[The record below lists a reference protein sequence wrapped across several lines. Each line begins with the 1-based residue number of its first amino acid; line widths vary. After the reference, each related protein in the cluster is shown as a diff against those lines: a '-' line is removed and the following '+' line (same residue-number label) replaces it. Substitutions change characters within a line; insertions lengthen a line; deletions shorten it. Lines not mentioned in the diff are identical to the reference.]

1 MVEAICFFLST
12 ILGIVIEYFLKEWL
26 DKITHKKMSSKKGT
40 SQRSLFFCHDQQYAL
55 QIYYS
60 QFELENQPIKLLKSI
75 ILHAL

>member
-1 MVEAICFFLST
+1 
-12 ILGIVIEYFLKEWL
+12 
-26 DKITHKKMSSKKGT
+26 MSSKKGT